1 MLILYPRLSNGNVL
15 WSCDSCDRTAQV
27 SMVETNAVALYCICN
42 RKVNPQCNNDWYN
55 KGLYWDRIPIDQR
68 IGYKKNIVL
77 RPTDR

>member
-1 MLILYPRLSNGNVL
+1 M

-68 IGYKKNIVL
+68 VGY
-77 RPTDR
+77 